1 MDFDCS
7 GLFLGNKHYQHNPYG
22 TESVLFFFHA
32 NLLWRWNWI
41 LLKTGTWENLR
52 KFSVWKSFQDPAIDP
67 VGGPIILIAVVS
79 KSTLLKLK
87 RSPKMHHKYNLDCKK
102 VSIHVVLL
110 DKCEPLHTSGRNS
123 PTRVSLYMSV
133 TFDILSTLPLAL
145 PQRSPET
152 YRSP

>member
-1 MDFDCS
+1 M
-7 GLFLGNKHYQHNPYG
+7 
-22 TESVLFFFHA
+22 
-32 NLLWRWNWI
+32 
-41 LLKTGTWENLR
+41 
-52 KFSVWKSFQDPAIDP
+52 WKSFQDPAIDP

-87 RSPKMHHKYNLDCKK
+87 RSPKMHHKYNLVCKK

-110 DKCEPLHTSGRNS
+110 LHTSGRNS